1 MQGLQRITNP
11 ETRQPPEPTSVP
23 EELRRKINGWDNP
36 TLDPIVS
43 ALQQHPLALVALLS
57 KRRGSK
63 SHTLRAL
70 LYQLLERKVVRL
82 DSIVCISATSELN
95 QAYSFLPSGQVISNV
110 TEDTLQRIVDFQQQR
125 VVQCQE
131 RARRTGKAQ
140 QCRNL
145 CLILDDISGAV
156 NLQTSKAFAWICM
169 NGRHAKIGPVFVLA
183 QAVRNLFGGP
193 AIRSNLDLVCAGT
206 LAQSQQRSAWE
217 VTVGMNVKVYSTA
230 LAAMPP
236 HSFLCFS
243 NFAERANDRWHLCRA
258 PADIPKYRLGKA
270 PTKKTLQAEDKRRR
284 RVLNRQRQAR
294 QANVDAKRAR
304 TGHRN

>member
-1 MQGLQRITNP
+1 
-11 ETRQPPEPTSVP
+11 VP

-36 TLDPIVS
+36 TLEPIVS
-43 ALQQHPLALVALLS
+43 ALQQYPLALVALLS
-57 KRRGSK
+57 KRRGAK

-70 LYQLLERKVVRL
+70 LYQLLEREVVRL

-169 NGRHAKIGPVFVLA
+169 NGRHAKIGPAVFVLA

-217 VTVGMNVKVYSTA
+217 VTVGMDFKEYSTA

-236 HSFLCFS
+236 HSEARSCAS
-243 NFAERANDRWHLCRA
+243 
-258 PADIPKYRLGKA
+258 PISPSA
-270 PTKKTLQAEDKRRR
+270 PTTAGICAVRPLTYPSTGSGRRR
-284 RVLNRQRQAR
+284 PKRHCRQRT
-294 QANVDAKRAR
+294 NGDAES
-304 TGHRN
+304 